1 MIVRPPAPS
10 AGYLSLTTVGF
21 GESVPILVGSNPVG
35 DALLS
40 TGLMSLAGQTAAS
53 IAPLL
58 PVRVC
63 GLDVRET
70 LHRLDADAR
79 LPTSESGITSANRI
93 GERLA
98 TLTLRW
104 LIAPDGFDATP
115 SMPPPA
121 TELDASQSQRFV
133 MQGGLLRF
141 EDRTR
146 SGLRF
151 FGAGR
156 TYPSSVNGV
165 SRLLFAGAA
174 VVVDGLG
181 SLKGLR
187 GSITLVGEIS
197 SRSLVSLVVT
207 GRFDDDGPFEAAE
220 TLGPILDSVDDGRDT
235 TVLTL
240 VGQSDGG
247 SELGLVDEH
256 VRLARVENDLAHASR
271 PRSLFREGERIGYA
285 RGPLRFD
292 PSDRRC
298 AVPLIDARRE
308 LILSDVGGR
317 AVATIV
323 AEALEGTTYRDE
335 HAGSQASRVIAY
347 GQLSAGTGAL
357 SGAAGLLTMDIAVM
371 PDGAAS
377 SVYTLWLVDGRGRF
391 RAPGGRRIAATS
403 GGDVRLVSAQ
413 DFQLVE
419 STALSM
425 LPADL
430 EVLDLAERSLADGG
444 EMHRWF
450 QQKQRTADYAER
462 FVVSPEY
469 GLADEGFGFFDEAE
483 VGGSRLPVMG
493 FAQDLFFDRQK
504 LGDPDA
510 IRAQLREFVLRYV
523 LRVSGVAGT
532 AYQQLYFKLAATGQI
547 GKFVN
552 EERAQVV
559 DLREIG
565 SKYDWIVLRADGAAD
580 APFLMVG
587 PAFVTDVE
595 GPESGDRAE
604 YGYGFA
610 FVPSSPSKPGI
621 LANRAGYVRAGV
633 QTITFRLTA
642 DGEIR
647 ARALFVVNR
656 PDRIAAVDVDPI
668 GWGLQVADLVTFRMA
683 SRVVSPL
690 LAMTDRLP
698 LKASRVD
705 PIAAY
710 MWMANAITGGLAE
723 KHLGLSK
730 AVLEKRMLLAHFK
743 QQQEMLH
750 RLLQVWR
757 RVPDWTAEH
766 VIFGSED
773 LSI

>member
-10 AGYLSLTTVGF
+10 AGYLSLTTAGL
-21 GESVPILVGSNPVG
+21 GASVPILVGSNPVG
-35 DALLS
+35 EALLS
-40 TGLMSLAGQTAAS
+40 TGLMSLAGPTAAS

-58 PVRVC
+58 PVQVC

-70 LHRLDADAR
+70 MHRLDADAR

-104 LIAPDGFDATP
+104 LVAPDGFEATP
-115 SMPPPA
+115 SMPPPP

-133 MQGGLLRF
+133 IQSGVLRF

-156 TYPSSVNGV
+156 TYPSSSVDGV

-187 GSITLVGEIS
+187 GSITLMGEIA
-197 SRSLVSLVVT
+197 SRSLASLVVT

-220 TLGPILDSVDDGRDT
+220 TLGPILDNLNVDRDT
-235 TVLTL
+235 RVFTL
-240 VGQSDGG
+240 AGESDGG
-247 SELGLVDEH
+247 AGAGLVDEH
-256 VRLARVENDLAHASR
+256 IRLARVENDLAHASR

-298 AVPLIDARRE
+298 AVRLIDGRRE
-308 LILSDVGGR
+308 LILSDVAGR

-323 AEALEGTTYRDE
+323 ADALEGTTYRDG
-335 HAGSQASRVIAY
+335 HAGDQASRVIAY
-347 GQLSAGTGAL
+347 GQLSSGTGAL
-357 SGAAGLLTMDIAVM
+357 SSASGLLSMDTAVM

-377 SVYTLWLVDGRGRF
+377 TIYTLWLVDERGRF
-391 RAPGGRRIAATS
+391 RAPGGPRIAATS
-403 GGDVRLVSAQ
+403 GADVRLISAR

-430 EVLDLAERSLADGG
+430 EVLDLAERALADGG
-444 EMHRWF
+444 EIQRWF
-450 QQKQRTADYAER
+450 QRKQRNEDYAER
-462 FVVSPEY
+462 LPVSSEY
-469 GLADEGFGFFDEAE
+469 GPADEGFGFFDEAA
-483 VGGSRLPVMG
+483 VGGSRLGVMG

-504 LGDPDA
+504 VGDPET
-510 IRAQLREFVLRYV
+510 IRAQLREFVLRYL
-523 LRVSGVAGT
+523 LRVSGMAGT
-532 AYQQLYFKLAATGQI
+532 SYQQLYFKLAATGQI

-552 EERAQVV
+552 QERAQIV

-565 SKYDWIVLRADGAAD
+565 SKYDWIVLKAEASTDSGYV
-580 APFLMVG
+580 MIG
-587 PAFVTDVE
+587 PGLVTDTD
-595 GPESGDRAE
+595 GPGSIDLAE

-610 FVPSSPSKPGI
+610 FVPNPAGKTGM
-621 LANRAGYVRAGV
+621 LANRSGYVHCGV

-647 ARALFVVNR
+647 ARTLFVVNR

-668 GWGLQVADLVTFRMA
+668 GWGLQVADRVTFRMA
-683 SRVVSPL
+683 SRIVSPV
-690 LAMTDRLP
+690 LAMTERLP

-705 PIAAY
+705 PVAAY
-710 MWMANAITGGLAE
+710 LWMANAMTGGLAE

-743 QQQEMLH
+743 QHEDMLH

-757 RVPDWTAEH
+757 MVPDWT
-766 VIFGSED
+766 SED
-773 LSI
+773 LKI

>member
-1 MIVRPPAPS
+1 MIVRPLAPS
-10 AGYLSLTTVGF
+10 AGFLSLTTVGF
-21 GESVPILVGSNPVG
+21 GESVPILAGSNPVG

-58 PVRVC
+58 PVQVC

-79 LPTSESGITSANRI
+79 LPTSESGITGANRI

-98 TLTLRW
+98 TVTLRW
-104 LIAPDGFDATP
+104 LLAPDGFEATP
-115 SMPPPA
+115 SAPPPA
-121 TELDASQSQRFV
+121 TELDPSQSQRFV
-133 MQGGLLRF
+133 MHGGLLRF

-156 TYPSSVNGV
+156 TYPSSVDGV

-187 GSITLVGEIS
+187 GSITLIGEIS

-207 GRFDDDGPFEAAE
+207 GRFDADGPFEAAE
-220 TLGPILDSVDDGRDT
+220 TLGPIIDSADDGRDT

-240 VGQSDGG
+240 IGESDGG
-247 SELGLVDEH
+247 SGIGLVDEH
-256 VRLARVENDLAHASR
+256 IRLARVENDLAHASR
-271 PRSLFREGERIGYA
+271 PRSLFRVGERIGYA

-298 AVPLIDARRE
+298 AVRLIDARRE
-308 LILSDVGGR
+308 LILSDVAGR

-323 AEALEGTTYRDE
+323 AEALEGTSYRDE
-335 HAGSQASRVIAY
+335 HAGDRASRVIAY

-357 SGAAGLLTMDIAVM
+357 SGAAGLLTLDMAVL

-377 SVYTLWLVDGRGRF
+377 SVYTVWLVDGRGRF
-391 RAPGGRRIAATS
+391 RAPAGPRIAATS
-403 GGDVRLVSAQ
+403 GADVRLVSAQ

-430 EVLDLAERSLADGG
+430 EVLDVAERSLADGR
-444 EMHRWF
+444 EIHRWF
-450 QQKQRTADYAER
+450 QQKQRAADFAER
-462 FVVSPEY
+462 FVVVPEG
-469 GLADEGFGFFDEAE
+469 GLADEGFGFFEEAV
-483 VGGSRLPVMG
+483 VGGRPLPVMG

-523 LRVSGVAGT
+523 LRVGEAAGRS
-532 AYQQLYFKLAATGQI
+532 YQQLYFKRAATGQI

-552 EERAQVV
+552 QERAQIV
-559 DLREIG
+559 DVREIG
-565 SKYDWIVLRADGAAD
+565 SQYDWIVLKADGSPD
-580 APFLMVG
+580 APYLIIG
-587 PAFVTDVE
+587 PGLVTDVDAP
-595 GPESGDRAE
+595 GSGDRAE

-610 FVPSSPSKPGI
+610 FVPNPDGKPGMI
-621 LANRAGYVRAGV
+621 ASRAGYVRAGV
-633 QTITFRLTA
+633 QTTTFRLTA

-647 ARALFVVNR
+647 VRALLVVNR

-668 GWGLQVADLVTFRMA
+668 GWGVQVADLVTFRMA
-683 SRVVSPL
+683 SRVMSPM
-690 LAMTDRLP
+690 LAMTDRLS
-698 LKASRVD
+698 LKANHVD
-705 PIAAY
+705 PVAAY
-710 MWMANAITGGLAE
+710 LWMANAFTGGLAE
-723 KHLGLSK
+723 KHFGLSK
-730 AVLEKRMLLAHFK
+730 AMLEKRMLLAHFK
-743 QQQEMLH
+743 QQEETRR

-757 RVPDWTAEH
+757 MVPDWTAAR

-773 LSI
+773 LSS

>member
-1 MIVRPPAPS
+1 MIVRPSAPS
-10 AGYLSLTTVGF
+10 AGYLSLTTAGF

-40 TGLMSLAGQTAAS
+40 TGLMSLAGQTTAS

-58 PVRVC
+58 PVQVC

-79 LPTSESGITSANRI
+79 LPSSESGVTSVNRI
-93 GERLA
+93 GERIA

-104 LIAPDGFDATP
+104 LLAPDGYEATP
-115 SMPPPA
+115 SLAPPA
-121 TELDASQSQRFV
+121 TELDPSQSQRFV
-133 MQGGLLRF
+133 MDGGVLRF

-156 TYPSSVNGV
+156 TYPSSVDGV

-187 GSITLVGEIS
+187 GSITLTGEIS
-197 SRSLVSLVVT
+197 SRSLVSLIVT

-220 TLGPILDSVDDGRDT
+220 TLGPILDSGANDEGT

-240 VGQSDGG
+240 VGESDGG
-247 SELGLVDEH
+247 SGAGIVDEH
-256 VRLARVENDLAHASR
+256 IRLARVENDLAHASR
-271 PRSLFREGERIGYA
+271 PRSLFRVGERIGYA

-292 PSDRRC
+292 PFDRRC
-298 AVPLIDARRE
+298 AVPLIDGRRE
-308 LILSDVGGR
+308 LILSDVAGR
-317 AVATIV
+317 TVATVV

-335 HAGSQASRVIAY
+335 HAGHQASRVIAY

-357 SGAAGLLTMDIAVM
+357 TGAAGLLTMDIAVR
-371 PDGAAS
+371 PDGRAS
-377 SVYTLWLVDGRGRF
+377 SVYTLWLADGRGRF
-391 RAPGGRRIAATS
+391 RAPGGPRIAATS
-403 GGDVRLVSAQ
+403 VAEARLVSAQ
-413 DFQLVE
+413 DFELVE
-419 STALSM
+419 STALAM

-430 EVLDLAERSLADGG
+430 EVLNLAERSLADGG
-444 EMHRWF
+444 EIHRWF
-450 QQKQRTADYAER
+450 QQRQRTADYAER
-462 FVVSPEY
+462 FVVSPDD
-469 GLADEGFGFFDEAE
+469 GRADEGFCFFDEVA

-493 FAQDLFFDRQK
+493 FAQEAFFDRQK
-504 LGDPDA
+504 LGNPEA
-510 IRAQLREFVLRYV
+510 IRAQLREFVLGYL
-523 LRVSGVAGT
+523 LRVSAAAGT
-532 AYQQLYFKLAATGQI
+532 SYQQLYFKLAATGQI

-552 EERAQVV
+552 QERVRVV
-559 DLREIG
+559 DLREVG
-565 SKYDWIVLRADGAAD
+565 SKYDWIVLKTKGSMD
-580 APFLMVG
+580 APCLMIG
-587 PAFVTDVE
+587 PGLVTDVE
-595 GPESGDRAE
+595 GPGSDGLAD

-610 FVPSSPSKPGI
+610 FVPNAPARSGMIAS
-621 LANRAGYVRAGV
+621 RADYVRVGV
-633 QTITFRLTA
+633 QTTTFRLTA

-647 ARALFVVNR
+647 VRTLFVVNR
-656 PDRIAAVDVDPI
+656 PDRIAAVDVEPI
-668 GWGLQVADLVTFRMA
+668 GWGLQIADLVTFRMA
-683 SRVVSPL
+683 SRVASSM
-690 LAMTDRLP
+690 LAMSERLP
-698 LKASRVD
+698 LNAGRVD

-710 MWMANAITGGLAE
+710 LWMANAITGGLAE

-730 AVLEKRMLLAHFK
+730 AVLEKRMLLAQFR
-743 QQQEMLH
+743 QQEELLR

-757 RVPDWTAEH
+757 TVPDWTAAH
-766 VIFGSED
+766 VILGSEN